1 MCMPLDGLWLDGPL
15 KEHPQDRRRSAVLND
30 MTGGALC
37 RLQYARDPLR
47 FFDELWPMTAEQR

>member
-1 MCMPLDGLWLDGPL
+1 MPLDGLWLDSPL

-37 RLQYARDPLR
+37 RLQYARDTLR